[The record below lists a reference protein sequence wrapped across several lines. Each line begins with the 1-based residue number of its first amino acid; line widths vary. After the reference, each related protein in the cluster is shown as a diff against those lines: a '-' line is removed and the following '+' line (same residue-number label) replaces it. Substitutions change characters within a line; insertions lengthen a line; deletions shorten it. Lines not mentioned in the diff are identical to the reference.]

1 MLPLKTARRAY
12 KHIGWVIYNID
23 VFLFIRYKLNQSNT
37 SIVLLEYLTQP
48 INDRI

>member
-1 MLPLKTARRAY
+1 MLPLKTARRA
-12 KHIGWVIYNID
+12 IYNID

-37 SIVLLEYLTQP
+37 SIVLLEYLTQL